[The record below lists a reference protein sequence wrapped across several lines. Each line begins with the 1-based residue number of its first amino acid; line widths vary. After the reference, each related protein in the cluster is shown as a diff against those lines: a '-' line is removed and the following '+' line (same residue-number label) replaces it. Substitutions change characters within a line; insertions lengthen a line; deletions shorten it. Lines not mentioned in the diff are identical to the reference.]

1 MTIGHRLL
9 CSCIIVCIIFSAF
22 SGCISSDLPLLSTSQ
37 DDGAKS
43 GAVQFIV
50 PYSRLGDWV
59 AYGITET
66 ADDSDEE
73 EDANSGE
80 EYDDEDDED
89 CESGGFPVECFQI
102 GESVVESCD
111 QFMNRHRAYAVDA
124 TFNLGLLSLFCST
137 NFSYNVDLDS
147 NKCLS
152 AEYSAEGAFG
162 LFVFFAA
169 GKEKSVVFEPQEYL
183 LSPYMEFQGKTII
196 GDGKNLEDENAVHC
210 SERAR
215 INGQDCLGY
224 KKEFSEMGAIS
235 GLVGPLYSLSD
246 YLGGSTWSGSSNGDD
261 GQNIQDDEVSGF
273 VRYWLNPTSPY
284 PVLIEVVF
292 DSVSGDG
299 LEEIEDASSISFFL
313 NYAAGK
319 QEIPFDSCRC
329 GGVIRD
335 RGVMDFTSWNGFAP
349 ADGAGCGSEMDFTL
363 GEALDSIESDV
374 LSIEFKNYVSS
385 HPDAYLQSATYSIE
399 NESSPVSISGTTAQF
414 DALHNWHLIFSD
426 FGGNG
431 FEINSTVREIS
442 YTGTLLPPV
451 NSYDGEIAAYAIPK
465 EGFPKEVPTIMC
477 AIEAWKEFASLEY
490 AQAGINFV
498 SWGIPGDCYP
508 GNGTLQSPDG
518 SSALDLFK
526 LRAGYYF
533 YGGEYYIAPGDI
545 GKSSC
550 SNESIACIDIAGKC
564 IESFDETMTLSAVG
578 SSSPSGFSNWIEDVI
593 SRYSMSQMQ
602 MYNFAATKENIALGA
617 GALSFFALLAYL
629 WPGLKWAAGKGIIAP
644 FYARFHGE
652 GALENK
658 VRDRILG
665 MIKSN
670 PGASM
675 SDIMREAGL
684 SWSSAVYHLT
694 VLERESHIVSVRKG
708 RERMFF
714 PKEKSRMEYE
724 RDAVLK
730 NLSTA
735 QIYKLIQKNPGIIQ
749 KYISEE
755 MGMKHPSVNWHIGRL
770 KEAGLVREERAG
782 RSTQYFPNGGN

>member
-1 MTIGHRLL
+1 M
-9 CSCIIVCIIFSAF
+9 A
-22 SGCISSDLPLLSTSQ
+22 GCISSDLPLLFTSEN
-37 DDGAKS
+37 DGAES

-66 ADDSDEE
+66 ADDSDED
-73 EDANSGE
+73 EDTNFGE
-80 EYDDEDDED
+80 EYDDEDDSEDDED
-89 CESGGFPVECFQI
+89 CESNGFPVECFQI

-111 QFMNRHRAYAVDA
+111 QFMSRHRAYTVDA

-215 INGQDCLGY
+215 VNGQDCLGY
-224 KKEFSEMGAIS
+224 KREFSEMGAIS

-246 YLGGSTWSGSSNGDD
+246 YLDGSTWSGSSNGDD
-261 GQNIQDDEVSGF
+261 WQNIEDEEVSGF
-273 VRYWLNPTSPY
+273 VRYWLNSTSPY
-284 PVLIEVVF
+284 PVLIEIIF
-292 DSVSGDG
+292 NSVSGDG
-299 LEEIEDASSISFFL
+299 LDGIEDDSSISFFL
-313 NYAAGK
+313 NYVPGK

-335 RGVMDFTSWNGFAP
+335 RGAMDFAPWNGFAP
-349 ADGAGCGSEMDFTL
+349 ADGAECGNEMDFTL

-374 LSIEFKNYVSS
+374 LSLSFKNYLSS

-399 NESSPVSISGTTAQF
+399 NESSPVSVSGTAAQF
-414 DALHNWHLIFSD
+414 DALHKWHLIFSD

-431 FEINSTVREIS
+431 FEANSTVREIS

-451 NSYDGEIAAYAIPK
+451 NSYGGEIAAYAIPK
-465 EGFPKEVPTIMC
+465 EDFPKEVPTIMC
-477 AIEAWKEFASLEY
+477 AIEAWREFASLEY
-490 AQAGINFV
+490 TQAGVNFV
-498 SWGIPGDCYP
+498 SWGIPSDCYP
-508 GNGTLQSPDG
+508 GNGTLQTPDG
-518 SSALDLFK
+518 NSVLDSFK

-550 SNESIACIDIAGKC
+550 SNESIVCIDIAGKC
-564 IESFDETMTLSAVG
+564 IESFDETMALSAIG
-578 SSSPSGFSNWIEDVI
+578 SDSPSGFSNWMEDVV

-602 MYNFAATKENIALGA
+602 IYNFAVTKENIALGA
-617 GALSFFALLAYL
+617 GALSFFALLVYL
-629 WPGLKWAAGKGIIAP
+629 WPALKWAAGKGFIAP

-665 MIKSN
+665 MIRKE

-675 SDIMREAGL
+675 TEIMKGADV

-694 VLERESHIVSVRKG
+694 VLEREKHVLSVRKG

-714 PKEKSRMEYE
+714 PKEKARVEYE

-735 QIYKLIQKNPGIIQ
+735 QIYKIIQKNPGIIQ
-749 KYISEE
+749 KYLSEK
-755 MGMKHPSVNWHIGRL
+755 MGMKHPSVNWHICRL

-782 RSTQYFPNGGN
+782 RMAQYFPNGEN